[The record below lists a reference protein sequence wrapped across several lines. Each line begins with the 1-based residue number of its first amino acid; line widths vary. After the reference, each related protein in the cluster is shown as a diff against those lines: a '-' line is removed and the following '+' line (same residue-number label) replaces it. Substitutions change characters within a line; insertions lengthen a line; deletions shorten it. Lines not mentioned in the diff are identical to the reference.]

1 MKKGTRIT
9 YYVESLS
16 SFKENDTL
24 ICRYCKATYLR
35 SDNHNFDD
43 CVENCQD
50 SIMCSREE
58 IKILK
63 NRLEEEQGQIKK
75 ARRALNKAKKIQA
88 ENWWKVPFA
97 IKKMNRTS
105 PDLWNEEK
113 S

>member
-9 YYVESLS
+9 YYVESLG
-16 SFKENDTL
+16 SFKEGDTL
-24 ICRYCKATYLR
+24 VCRYCHEYYPR
-35 SDNHNFDD
+35 GDSHDFNG
-43 CVENCQD
+43 CVELCRDNVTQ
-50 SIMCSREE
+50 IQRE